1 MNRNPRKRI
10 KKIIPVKILILCH
23 KMPFPPND
31 GGAIATL
38 NMIQGFAGAGDQVTV
53 LTMQTHKHPFSID
66 QLPDS
71 LYENIQWFQ
80 VAVNTK
86 INPSKAFLNLLFSKL
101 PYNAERF
108 ISSEFKRNLEKVLQE
123 HQFDIVQLEGLYLTP
138 YTATIKAFSKA
149 TIALRAHNVEH
160 EIWDRMQQNTTS
172 WFKKYY
178 YQLLAKRV
186 KEMEFKALRK
196 VDLLIPITKKD
207 VESLPFKNHGNIW
220 VCPGGMP
227 DNHFQM
233 SKPTKPQSICF
244 LGALD
249 WVPNQEGLSW
259 FIETVWIPVHKKFPQ
274 WGFEIA
280 GRNCPKAFVNHLAN
294 YPVTFMGEVPNANDF
309 IDQFPVVVVPL
320 LSGSGMRIKIVE
332 ALSRG
337 KCVVTTTIGA
347 EGITPQNE
355 KELFIYDHPDEIV
368 QLLENL
374 FSNPQIIKACG
385 QNAFKFASENYK
397 NSRLIGDLRT
407 FYHQKLQELHE
418 LS

>member
-1 MNRNPRKRI
+1 
-10 KKIIPVKILILCH
+10 
-23 KMPFPPND
+23 
-31 GGAIATL
+31 
-38 NMIQGFAGAGDQVTV
+38 
-53 LTMQTHKHPFSID
+53 

-71 LYENIQWFQ
+71 LYKNIQWFQ

-86 INPSKAFLNLLFSKL
+86 INPSKVFLNLLFSKL

-108 ISSEFKRNLEKVLQE
+108 ISSEFKKNLEKVLQE

-138 YTATIKAFSKA
+138 YIASIKAFSKA

-160 EIWDRMQQNTTS
+160 EIWDRMRQNTS
-172 WFKKYY
+172 NWFKKYY
-178 YQLLAKRV
+178 YLLLAKRV
-186 KEMEFKALRK
+186 KEMELKALQK

-207 VESLPFKNHGNIW
+207 VESLPFKKHENIW

-233 SKPTKPQSICF
+233 SKPTKPQTICF

-259 FIETVWIPVHKKFPQ
+259 FIEKVWIPVHKKFPQ
-274 WGFEIA
+274 WSFEIA

-294 YPVTFMGEVPNANDF
+294 YPVTFIGEVPNANDF
-309 IDQFPVVVVPL
+309 IDRFPVVVVPL

-337 KCVVTTTIGA
+337 KCVVTTTIGV
-347 EGITPQNE
+347 EGITAQNE
-355 KELFIYDHPDEIV
+355 KELFIYDQPIEIV

-374 FSNPQIIKACG
+374 FSNPQIIEDCG

-397 NSRLIGDLRT
+397 NSRLIGDLRA
-407 FYHQKLQELHE
+407 FYHQKLQKFHE